1 MPKRIDRRS
10 FLKAAA
16 IGGVGFLVLKDSKSA
31 WSYQANE
38 KLNMAFIGCGGRG
51 EGLVFE
57 LAGMGNNVVALCDVD
72 EQRAANAFK
81 KFPDAKKYRD
91 FRKML
96 EEMRDQIDAV
106 VVATPDH
113 THAPAS
119 VMAMKLGKHVYCEK
133 PLTWCIY
140 EARVMRQ
147 IAMEKKLA
155 TQMGNQGTAAGG
167 FRQGVEVIRSGVL
180 GKVTEVHVWT
190 NRPIWPQGMD
200 RPKDTPPVPPHLD
213 WDLWLGPAPWRP
225 YHPAYLPFNWR
236 GWVDFGTGAI
246 GDMACHT
253 MNLPVMGLKLY
264 EYIIEGIP
272 ITVEAEHSGFNK
284 ESYPKWAIMRYEF
297 PARGDQPPIK
307 FTWYE
312 GGKKPPQDVLPG
324 VELPSSGCII
334 IGDKGKLFS
343 PGDNGGSWKLYPEEE
358 FKDYKPPE
366 PTLPRSPGH
375 TREWVNAC
383 KGGPAPMS
391 NFVDYAAYL
400 TEIALIGNLAIFA
413 GRKIEYDPKE
423 MRVKDCPELEP
434 YIKRPYREGWT
445 L

>member
-1 MPKRIDRRS
+1 MGAKMNRRS
-10 FLKAAA
+10 FLKAVTY
-16 IGGVGFLVLKDSKSA
+16 GGVGLVILKDSKSV

-38 KLNMAFIGCGGRG
+38 KLNMAFIGCGGQG
-51 EGLVFE
+51 GGLLNTF
-57 LAGMGNNVVALCDVD
+57 AGMGNNVVALCDVD
-72 EQRAANAFK
+72 EQRAADAFK
-81 KFPDAKKYRD
+81 KFPDAKKYND

-96 EEMRDQIDAV
+96 EEMKDQIDAV

-113 THAPAS
+113 THACAS
-119 VMAMKLGKHVYCEK
+119 VMAMKFGKHVYCEK

-147 IAMEKKLA
+147 VAMENKVA
-155 TQMGNQGTAAGG
+155 TQMGNQGTGAHG

-200 RPKDTPPVPPHLD
+200 RPKDTPPVPPHLH

-225 YHPAYLPFNWR
+225 YHPDYLPFKWR

-246 GDMACHT
+246 GDMACHN
-253 MNLPVMGLKLY
+253 MNLAVMGLRLH
-264 EYIIEGIP
+264 EYIAEGLP

-284 ESYPKWAIMRYEF
+284 ESYPKWSIIRYEF
-297 PARGDQPPIK
+297 PQRGDQPPIK
-307 FTWYE
+307 FIWYD
-312 GGKKPPQDVLPG
+312 GGKMPPQDLLPD
-324 VELPSSGCII
+324 VKLPDNGTII
-334 IGDKGKLFS
+334 VGEKGKLFS
-343 PGDNGGSWKLYPEEE
+343 PGYGGSWELYPKEE

-375 TREWVNAC
+375 HREWVDAC
-383 KGGPAPMS
+383 KGGPTPMS

-400 TEIALIGNLAIFA
+400 TEIALLGNLAIFA

-423 MRVKDCPELEP
+423 MKVKDCPELEP